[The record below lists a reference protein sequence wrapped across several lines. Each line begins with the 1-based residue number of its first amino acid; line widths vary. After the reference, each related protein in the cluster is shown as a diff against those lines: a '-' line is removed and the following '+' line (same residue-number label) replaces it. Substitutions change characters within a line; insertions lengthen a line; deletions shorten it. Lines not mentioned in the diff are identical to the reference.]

1 MEKNTLSPVK
11 IHKVKGNRHEMEQ
24 DTEWC
29 VSSGS
34 NNKKMQTKHA
44 LRQQARRRK
53 KNTTIAAGGTSPVG
67 NAIPPTTTSA
77 VTAVPPLPTPTPVTE
92 AIVERGP
99 PPTMMEVLSSIPG
112 FSFKHRKRS
121 NKKLSTAAQLEQT
134 KEGCIDLE
142 TPDSILV
149 HTNLRCLLN
158 RHTFSSLPAL
168 FQYKLIQL
176 LPQCDRIPQSDSTYR
191 LSASGLNNEFFARAC
206 LEWQERLSE
215 GEFTPENQQ
224 KLRQDAEK
232 EKSRLDPWKLKHF
245 EPIWGETNES
255 RNNTSTSLASSR
267 TSSRTSADHISPSPL
282 PPPPPRLR
290 TVGAVTRA
298 ITSYREKREVVEKP
312 SQGCGASKRSRQDPL
327 LGTKSESKLRPSK
340 SSSSK
345 SQDNSHLAK
354 PDSGVSK
361 AKQKKQSNHRDLRNK
376 HLRNS
381 ASNSAKRET
390 RTSDRKCSKETKTL
404 IERVSSRP
412 KRRVVM
418 RQEASKR
425 RRYEED
431 ESSESCDKIIDV
443 LDEDEIPVEDEQ
455 ILEDNFVKCDVETDP
470 LSQTAD
476 PLSQTDLEV
485 DPLSQPDLEI
495 DPLSNPPDEKLLD
508 NEDDVS
514 LHLDESTNQS
524 AADEVDSIL
533 CSEQKCFINDIE
545 DSTQSSENNF
555 QPQPV
560 VSSSPVNSPQKC
572 NTPANNNNNNVVLSQ
587 CKLKEDEPETFTKQD
602 NKTELVSVATCSSET
617 ADATKQDNLTPQEE
631 TPIGTKNNQ
640 TTKHCSPPQTSS
652 EKQEMEEQIKVAETK
667 SSCEELE
674 SLVDESVDTSVSN
687 ESCPNVATSTEEYIL
702 PNVEREEC
710 PIKPEEASS
719 TLNETPNTLAEE
731 PQVISETHDAS
742 NNEHEVSASPS
753 KSVASTIEDK
763 GFIGP
768 NNDVPAN
775 KDKEPDL
782 ACDVPSASEDTEL
795 TGFSIDIAS
804 TSDDKDLADLS
815 GDTEELIIPDVIET
829 GEASP
834 SLDEVADTES
844 NAVMEDFL
852 SKDTCNSVSEIE
864 HAEGKKEELDSQAE
878 TSDTKES
885 SETFLDNPTIS
896 SQSRTNPPSL
906 EILPE
911 SHDDT
916 SANTSEEI
924 IKAEKP
930 GTPFPVGSAYS
941 ELSETVKEEEDSQ
954 EEKILETSRS
964 DCIEIKDEFIPVDT
978 EEVPSPEVDN
988 TSPSYHDTTTCDNEE
1003 DMCDNQSSAS
1013 PSETQIYQYSSLS
1026 DNQSLKPEPGLDLE
1040 SGDSS
1045 SIPAPSDQQGESI
1058 SSKISE
1064 QHYLQTNSTLIES
1077 QVASS
1082 SQLSNTY
1089 QDTDNQLEDETT
1101 ESAGIQYNNVQLVT
1115 PCQPVSLSSTTQ
1127 PMVPSQFVHP
1137 SSIRSD
1143 PVETF
1148 QASAPQP
1155 LSNFQF
1161 QPSPAPLA
1169 QLPPS
1174 QPMPLFPGQ
1183 SQQPFLQVPPS
1194 GDIKLPISSW
1204 THIPMMVQKDSTGV
1218 PMMSLQ
1224 EMQGSSMDSS
1234 QVKLEVEVTVAPNNL
1249 GDNNGGVT
1257 SNVLPQPVP
1266 VESSGPVSSNVLAQ
1280 SSVAAMVSSTP
1291 YISSVTTRPTTSLTS
1306 GKPQT
1311 KTTAG
1316 RSSRN
1321 VSNKPPPGAVN
1332 LERSYQI
1339 CQAVIQNSPNRDQLK
1354 CQLKPPPALLAGN
1367 KEPPPPTWTKA
1378 TAATKLKTKSRQQS
1392 TSPPV
1397 MVKHVL
1403 SAQGI
1408 PVTMAMLSSTH
1419 AEATEN
1425 TSASSNLGQY
1435 MLVQKGLRRSSSAP
1449 PGNNKVPPVSGGR
1462 VGRPASVGLQHKHPL
1477 RANSDCACNLNA
1489 MVSCVKCGA
1498 FCHDDC
1504 ISPSNLCSV
1513 CVIR

>member
-191 LSASGLNNEFFARAC
+191 YIILYLSC
-206 LEWQERLSE
+206 LILE
-215 GEFTPENQQ
+215 
-224 KLRQDAEK
+224 
-232 EKSRLDPWKLKHF
+232 LKHF

-404 IERVSSRP
+404 SERVSSRP

-753 KSVASTIEDK
+753 KSVAST
-763 GFIGP
+763 
-768 NNDVPAN
+768 
-775 KDKEPDL
+775 
-782 ACDVPSASEDTEL
+782 SEDQR
-795 TGFSIDIAS
+795 SYHQ
-804 TSDDKDLADLS
+804 
-815 GDTEELIIPDVIET
+815 
-829 GEASP
+829 
-834 SLDEVADTES
+834 SLMM
-844 NAVMEDFL
+844 N
-852 SKDTCNSVSEIE
+852 I
-864 HAEGKKEELDSQAE
+864 
-878 TSDTKES
+878 
-885 SETFLDNPTIS
+885 
-896 SQSRTNPPSL
+896 
-906 EILPE
+906 
-911 SHDDT
+911 

-1013 PSETQIYQYSSLS
+1013 PSTRIYQYSSLS

-1058 SSKISE
+1058 SSEISE

-1101 ESAGIQYNNVQLVT
+1101 ESAGIQYNNVRLVT
-1115 PCQPVSLSSTTQ
+1115 PCPPVSLSSTTQ
-1127 PMVPSQFVHP
+1127 PMAPSQFVHP

-1234 QVKLEVEVTVAPNNL
+1234 QVKLEVEVTVAPDNL

-1257 SNVLPQPVP
+1257 SNVLPQPVPVEITVAPDNLGDNNGGVTSNVLPQPIP